1 MTCRDHRRRAAN
13 AAAVASL
20 MALVWA
26 MPASAAPWVFGEP
39 VTVAGAAEGVYYHL
53 EASGRRSLAASGDVV
68 AVVWEDNRSGS
79 PQAYVSLKGGRD
91 AAFGRPRLLSSGA
104 EAYEPT
110 VAALGDGA
118 FLAAWEQDG
127 AVWARRVGGGADDP
141 AQRIGGK
148 PSRQVSTAPAGP
160 GSVLLAWVEGEER
173 NGRVRVARWDVR
185 DGLSGIVGPV
195 PPVDAT
201 GPGGQLY
208 PALAAVGDG
217 AAVAWEDRRL
227 GHTVIMT
234 ARSNDLRQFSPS
246 AVLNDVAPSM
256 SAEFGRGTG
265 AARPAVCADAQ
276 GRVAAVWADK
286 RDFRSGYDV
295 YAALGT
301 VPGGDF
307 AADDERVQ
315 DDFGAGI
322 SQWHPA
328 VACGDDGMRV
338 AAWDDDRDESA
349 DVWISWR
356 NGASWSDDL
365 AVPGASGPGQQGYPA
380 LTLDEA
386 GRLHL
391 AWVEQKDG
399 EGPNRLRYLVA
410 SPVAN

>member
-1 MTCRDHRRRAAN
+1 MRRRSIHIRTAR
-13 AAAVASL
+13 AAAAAWLSAAAWVAPVL
-20 MALVWA
+20 
-26 MPASAAPWVFGEP
+26 AAPWEFGEP
-39 VTVAGAAEGVYYHL
+39 ITVAGAAEGVYHHL
-53 EASGRRSLAASGDVV
+53 EASGRRSLAVSDGVV

-79 PQAYVSLKGGRD
+79 PQAYVALKQEQD
-91 AAFGRPRLLSSGA
+91 EAFGRPRLLSSGA

-110 VAALGDGA
+110 VAALGGGA
-118 FLAAWEQDG
+118 FLTAWEQDG
-127 AVWARRVGGGADDP
+127 AVWARRVFAGGDDAP
-141 AQRIGGK
+141 RRIGGN
-148 PSRQVSTAPAGP
+148 PSRQASASSAGA

-173 NGRVRVARWDVR
+173 NGRVQVARWGVR
-185 DGLSGIVGPV
+185 DGLTGIVGPATA
-195 PPVDAT
+195 VDGS

-217 AAVAWEDRRL
+217 AVAAWEDRRR
-227 GHTVIMT
+227 GHTVIMN
-234 ARSNDLRQFSPS
+234 ARSSNLQQFSPP
-246 AVLNDVAPSM
+246 AVLNDVPPSM

-265 AARPAVCADAQ
+265 AARVALCADAQ

-301 VPGGDF
+301 TPGGDF
-307 AADDERVQ
+307 AAADERVQ
-315 DDFGAGI
+315 DDFGADI
-322 SQWHPA
+322 SQWHPGL
-328 VACGDDGMRV
+328 ACGRAGMRV

-356 NGASWSDDL
+356 EEGGWSDDL

-391 AWVEQKDG
+391 AWIDQG
-399 EGPNRLRYLVA
+399 EKNGTSRLRYLVGA
-410 SPVAN
+410 PVAN